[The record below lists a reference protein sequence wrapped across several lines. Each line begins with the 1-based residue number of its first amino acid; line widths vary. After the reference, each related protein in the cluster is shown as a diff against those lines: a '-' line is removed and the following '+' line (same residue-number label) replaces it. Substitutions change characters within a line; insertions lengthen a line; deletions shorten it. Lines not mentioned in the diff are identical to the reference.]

1 MKVLAN
7 IFSKKKNERIRGIMQ
22 RTGALLFALCLTA
35 AVPMTALAE
44 TAPVE
49 IDPERTDCSITLELN
64 YTKTGEGKKDMEGGS
79 IGIFTVAAVKTDGGV
94 QTFDTSAGKFAG
106 SSAVK
111 DIAAM
116 DENTLNKRNSSIA
129 AALVSAATAD
139 KADKTEAVSKGEV
152 SFTGLKPGLY
162 LVRQIEKSNND
173 VAINPFLISIPYENE
188 FQVAAKPKAGIT
200 VPQKPKT
207 PEKSKKTPKK
217 TTTRTTKGSGRIPQT
232 GQLWWPV
239 FAGASLGLVLI
250 VSGIVIRRK
259 SMIS

>member
-1 MKVLAN
+1 MEQKN
-7 IFSKKKNERIRGIMQ
+7 SQTSK
-22 RTGALLFALCLTA
+22 LDSLFELGKSKGSLTYDEIIN
-35 AVPMTALAE
+35 TLSS
-44 TAPVE
+44 VE

-200 VPQKPKT
+200 VPKKP
-207 PEKSKKTPKK
+207 KKTPKK
-217 TTTRTTKGSGRIPQT
+217 TTTRTTKVSGRIPQT

-239 FAGASLGLVLI
+239 FAGISLGLVLI